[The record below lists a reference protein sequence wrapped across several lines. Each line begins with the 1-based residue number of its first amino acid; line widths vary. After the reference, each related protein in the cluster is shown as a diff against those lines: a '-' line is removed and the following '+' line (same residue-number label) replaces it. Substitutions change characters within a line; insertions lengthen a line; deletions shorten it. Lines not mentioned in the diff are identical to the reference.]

1 MATEWQSDKML
12 PDVEAC
18 VKQRCIT
25 EFHYMEKIVPVDI
38 HQHLLKFYGDQ
49 TMDLSTMMWW
59 LVPFSSGGSDVKDK
73 SRSE

>member
-1 MATEWQSDKML
+1 MFDIEVS
-12 PDVEAC
+12 
-18 VKQRCIT
+18 VKQTCVT
-25 EFHYMEKIVPVDI
+25 ELFHVEKKMAPVDI
-38 HQHLLKFYGDQ
+38 HQHLLKIYGDQ